1 MEGILAL
8 CHFCETHGP
17 CVILCTQRF
26 KQEPNQSS
34 QNLSASC
41 DACFSINANQ
51 ALICRENGKMYVTT
65 RVPLQQD
72 LAFLLKQ
79 AAIRSLSCEEETSKD
94 GGSIYF
100 GDSER
105 GHVISHSFLLQDSLA
120 RGFQRKYSVLMLMK
134 DKVHLLNIWPS
145 LSEHIKELIKDLQQQ
160 AARINELEQEQ
171 KSQRALRQ
179 AQGSPKTTSRS
190 LSELTG
196 QPAIFGHIHLWF
208 SWVLNSE
215 TITEKSPRNVMPL
228 PSRSPV
234 NLRSFCRSWLKNN
247 FQTVCFCVLT
257 GCELLVDDESV
268 RETFRTLLP
277 EEWPPC
283 RLRPPCILKYKKI
296 WKVEWSEQLP
306 NKLPSLQIEIEKAL
320 RNPDLPDAAL
330 ESFFNYLLLRW
341 RNIASNL
348 VKVTSPDDVTLLQSM
363 GVQDCDKPLLKYW
376 IENCK

>member
-79 AAIRSLSCEEETSKD
+79 AAIRSLSCE
-94 GGSIYF
+94 
-100 GDSER
+100 
-105 GHVISHSFLLQDSLA
+105 
-120 RGFQRKYSVLMLMK
+120 
-134 DKVHLLNIWPS
+134 VHLLNIWPS